1 MYKGKHNDELFS
13 LIDDIDESLGE
24 NNSFNSYHNPGALTP
39 EEVLAQNAASEADNE
54 PTGALEALKKRML
67 SSMKKF
73 YADNKFL
80 SGGTE
85 KLIKAFG
92 YKEYF
97 TSFINGK
104 VIV

>member
-1 MYKGKHNDELFS
+1 MFREL
-13 LIDDIDESLGE
+13 LGTA
-24 NNSFNSYHNPGALTP
+24 G
-39 EEVLAQNAASEADNE
+39 
-54 PTGALEALKKRML
+54 KKRML

-85 KLIKAFG
+85 ELIKAFG

>member
-1 MYKGKHNDELFS
+1 
-13 LIDDIDESLGE
+13 
-24 NNSFNSYHNPGALTP
+24 
-39 EEVLAQNAASEADNE
+39 
-54 PTGALEALKKRML
+54 
-67 SSMKKF
+67 MKKF

-80 SGGTE
+80 SAGTE
-85 KLIKAFG
+85 ELIKAFG

>member
-1 MYKGKHNDELFS
+1 MENERKAAYKSFFDIKSTLRGDKNTSMKRGLSTFETEDEYVAIAYDKSFIMFREL
-13 LIDDIDESLGE
+13 LGTA
-24 NNSFNSYHNPGALTP
+24 G
-39 EEVLAQNAASEADNE
+39 
-54 PTGALEALKKRML
+54 KKRML

-85 KLIKAFG
+85 ELIKAFG